1 METQTTDID
10 IELFF
15 LLGQKGFKDK
25 TQKIIMCFSNDQL

>member
-15 LLGQKGFKDK
+15 LLGQKGLKDK
-25 TQKIIMCFSNDQL
+25 TQKIKS